1 MLSLLL
7 HGNIDM
13 APRRNPFLPPSWQ
26 RCDVATT
33 AALQAAAVRRM
44 CDTVLLPPS
53 PPARA
58 QCPIDDMDQLTCAR
72 LSSLRFAAE
81 TLPVG
86 SACATS
92 VQNLIA
98 ALLQVEAMMP
108 LHSCAHCVDGELLA
122 AEQQLVTALRRAD
135 SSLKLPS
142 PAASGFSRALAEMW
156 ETAPARAYDHH
167 RAAGEGG
174 SKKCQNR
181 LTSYMDGP

>member
-81 TLPVG
+81 TLPAG

-98 ALLQVEAMMP
+98 ALLQVEAMMQICSSP
-108 LHSCAHCVDGELLA
+108 ICPPAILPPDRAMNLTNFTTIKVD
-122 AEQQLVTALRRAD
+122 
-135 SSLKLPS
+135 LPD
-142 PAASGFSRALAEMW
+142 ASEN
-156 ETAPARAYDHH
+156 PP
-167 RAAGEGG
+167 RAAGVQA
-174 SKKCQNR
+174 SKLGTQVRGNIIGHER
-181 LTSYMDGP
+181 AH